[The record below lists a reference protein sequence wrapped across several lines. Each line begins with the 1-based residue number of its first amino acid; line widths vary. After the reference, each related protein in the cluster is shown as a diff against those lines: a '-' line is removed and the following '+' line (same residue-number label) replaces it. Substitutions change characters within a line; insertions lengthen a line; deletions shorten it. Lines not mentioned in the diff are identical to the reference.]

1 MPTIRSSAEGRDL
14 ANRRH
19 AADAAREGDARQRRL
34 AALAKKAEIEA
45 ARLEGALLPRDGV
58 LRLVHRLA
66 REEREAILAWPAS
79 VAPVI
84 AAAIGA
90 DPARLQA
97 VLDRSLREH
106 LASRAAGGGLQPALD
121 ALGPPA
127 MKPRKPATKK

>member
-1 MPTIRSSAEGRDL
+1 MPAIKTSAQGRDL

-34 AALAKKAEIEA
+34 AALARKAEAEA
-45 ARLEGALLPRDGV
+45 GRLEGTLLPRDAV

-66 REEREAILAWPAS
+66 REEREAILGWPAS
-79 VAPVI
+79 GAPVI
-84 AAAIGA
+84 AAELAA

-106 LASRAAGGGLQPALD
+106 VASRAAGAGLQPGLD

-127 MKPRKPATKK
+127 TKK

>member
-14 ANRRH
+14 ARQRH
-19 AADAAREGDARQRRL
+19 AANAAREGEARQRRL
-34 AALAKKAEIEA
+34 VALAKKAEIEA
-45 ARLEGALLPRDGV
+45 ARLEGASLPRDGV

-66 REEREAILAWPAS
+66 REERDAILAWPARA
-79 VAPVI
+79 APTL
-84 AAAIGA
+84 AAELGA

-97 VLDRSLREH
+97 VLDQSLREH
-106 LASRAAGGGLQPALD
+106 LASRGAAAGLQPGLD

>member
-45 ARLEGALLPRDGV
+45 ARLEGALLPREAV
-58 LRLVHRLA
+58 KRLVFRLA
-66 REEREAILAWPAS
+66 QEERDAILNWPARA
-79 VAPVI
+79 APML

-97 VLDRSLREH
+97 VLDQSLREH
-106 LASRAAGGGLQPALD
+106 LTARAAGAGLQPGLD
-121 ALGPPA
+121 ALGPA
-127 MKPRKPATKK
+127 RDR

>member
-14 ANRRH
+14 ANLRH
-19 AADAAREGDARQRRL
+19 AADAAREGEARQRRL
-34 AALAKKAEIEA
+34 AALARKAEVEVL
-45 ARLEGALLPRDGV
+45 RLEGALLPRDGV

-84 AAAIGA
+84 AAEIGA

-106 LASRAAGGGLQPALD
+106 LASRAAGGGVQPGLD

-127 MKPRKPATKK
+127 KNTGARPVR